1 MQHFGY
7 PDAGAPSLASGAIPP
22 YVPRQR
28 LWSGAAPLRLS
39 RAFLPTLKEIPA
51 EAAIASHKLMLR
63 AGMIRQTSAGIYA
76 WLPLGLRV
84 LKKVEQIVREE
95 QDAAGAQ
102 EILMPTIQ
110 SADLWKQ
117 SGRYDDYGKEM
128 LRITDRHDRE
138 MLFGPTNEEMV
149 TDIFKGYAKSY
160 RDLPRNLYHIQWKFR
175 DEVRPRFGV
184 MRGREFLM
192 KDAYSFDLDVEG
204 AIRSYRA
211 MMLAYMRTFQ
221 RMGMRAVPM
230 RADTGPIGGNLSHEF
245 IILAPTGESTVYFD
259 AAFEELKLS
268 HADYDPSKPE
278 DLERFFNQVTGLYA
292 ATDEMHDEATWAE
305 VPADRQREGKGI
317 EVGHIFFFG
326 EKYSKAMGLS
336 VAGPDGQPV
345 TPQMGSYGIGV
356 SRLLGA
362 IIEASHDEAGII
374 WPDAV
379 APFRTA
385 ILNLKPGDLATDAL
399 SEKLYASLQ
408 GDAVYDDRADR
419 AGVKFNDA
427 DLAGYPWQAIIGPR
441 GAANGIIELKRR
453 ATGERVEVSLE
464 EALHRIL
471 GA

>member
-1 MQHFGY
+1 M
-7 PDAGAPSLASGAIPP
+7 
-22 YVPRQR
+22 
-28 LWSGAAPLRLS
+28 RLS

-76 WLPLGLRV
+76 WLPLGLRA

-192 KDAYSFDLDVEG
+192 KDAYSFDIDVEG
-204 AIRSYRA
+204 ATRSYRA

-221 RMGMRAVPM
+221 RMGLRAVPM

-245 IILAPTGESTVYFD
+245 IILAPTGESTVFYD
-259 AAFEELKLS
+259 AAFEEMALS
-268 HADYDPSKPE
+268 NADYSYEKPE
-278 DLERFFNQVTGLYA
+278 DLEKFFDQVTGLYA
-292 ATDEMHDEATWAE
+292 ATDEMHDAEAWAQ

-326 EKYSKAMGLS
+326 TKYSKAMGLT

-345 TPQMGSYGIGV
+345 VPQMGSYGVGV

-379 APFRTA
+379 APFRCA
-385 ILNLKPGDLATDAL
+385 ILNLKPGDLAADTL
-399 SEKLYASLQ
+399 CEKLYASLQ
-408 GDAVYDDRADR
+408 GDAVYDDRGER
-419 AGVKFNDA
+419 AGVKFADA

-471 GA
+471 GG